1 MATLVCLLLFLVS
14 ACTGADQTPTPVQ
27 LPTQTLPVPTKTPT
41 VKPTDA
47 SSATPLSAETRT
59 PTQVTAT
66 PLIESWQEAPVI
78 PSLNPAMVPIFEL
91 GQSLGN
97 SPRAFSKVGDSET
110 FTTWFLTPFDVEP
123 VTYDLG
129 PYQDLEAV
137 IDAFQGSFARESLAA
152 RRGFN
157 ASSVFAPL
165 WADPTQCQPGETPL
179 ACEFRIHKPSFV
191 FILLG
196 TNDYWHKDDF
206 ETQMRKIITTSLE
219 FGVIP
224 ILGTKADN
232 LEGDGS
238 INATIFKLAQ
248 EFKLPLWN
256 FWRAVQGLPENGLD
270 TDGAHL
276 TFGVNDFDNPEA
288 MRRAWPVRNLTA
300 LQVLDAVWRAIPEP
314 VPGS

>member
-1 MATLVCLLLFLVS
+1 ML
-14 ACTGADQTPTPVQ
+14 
-27 LPTQTLPVPTKTPT
+27 
-41 VKPTDA
+41 
-47 SSATPLSAETRT
+47 
-59 PTQVTAT
+59 QV
-66 PLIESWQEAPVI
+66 
-78 PSLNPAMVPIFEL
+78 FEL

-97 SPRAFSKVGDSET
+97 NPHAFSKVGDSET
-110 FTTWFLTPFDVEP
+110 FTTWFLTPFDMEP

-129 PYQDLEAV
+129 SYQDLQTV
-137 IDAFQGSFARESLAA
+137 IDAFEGSFERESLAA
-152 RRGFN
+152 RQGFN
-157 ASSVFAPL
+157 AASVFAPL
-165 WADPTQCQPGETPL
+165 WADPAQCQPGETPL
-179 ACEFRIHKPSFV
+179 ACEFRVHKPSFV

-288 MRRAWPVRNLTA
+288 MQRAWPVRNLTA
-300 LQVLDAVWRAIPEP
+300 LQVLDAVWRAIPAP
-314 VPGS
+314 IPGI